1 MLTIEELKIYSRCST
16 NELIDYV
23 KSKQLTTTEM
33 DLDCLS
39 YTERMECL
47 DKLRTLHQ
55 WLLFREEGCLEYLIA
70 ERKFSR
76 DKSHN
81 YLCDFS
87 INYSEEWS
95 EVLSN
100 FNESIGNI
108 SKQKTK
114 LTPVQRIIQVICDYF
129 LISFILFILFTL
141 GVSKALLLNPIEAF
155 LNFLGF

>member
-23 KSKQLTTTEM
+23 KRKQLTTTEM

-39 YTERMECL
+39 YIERMEYL

-55 WLLFREEGCLEYLIA
+55 WLLFREEGCLEYLTA

-87 INYSEEWS
+87 ITYSEEWS
-95 EVLSN
+95 EVSSK
-100 FNESIGNI
+100 FNESIGKI
-108 SKQKTK
+108 SKQKNK
-114 LTPVQRIIQVICDYF
+114 LTPVQRIFQVICDYF
-129 LISFILFILFTL
+129 LISFILFVLVTL
-141 GVSKALLLNPIEAF
+141 GVSKALLSNPIEAF
-155 LNFLGF
+155 LKFLGF